1 MVCVMAS
8 RPKEKRKRKG
18 AGLRPVVL
26 KKAAG
31 GEKYPGQERLGAGF
45 GDRPTDI
52 DVGQE
57 VGAVEVG
64 DGGDKAKAMSTAK
77 DVQNK
82 RVHAHAGGDYEAAMT
97 AMKAW

>member
-1 MVCVMAS
+1 MNQHVEQQEDRQREQRDGVRDGEQAQ
-8 RPKEKRKRKG
+8 EKRKRKG

-64 DGGDKAKAMSTAK
+64 DGGDKRGRKLC
-77 DVQNK
+77 
-82 RVHAHAGGDYEAAMT
+82 RR
-97 AMKAW
+97 